1 MWAVQTQTWSYD
13 IFLPQY
19 KDKLRINS
27 SNMGRGWG
35 VVKILHIKVLPFSEQ
50 KPLHEPGS

>member
-1 MWAVQTQTWSYD
+1 MLAVRTLIWSYD

-27 SNMGRGWG
+27 ADMGRGGG
-35 VVKILHIKVLPFSEQ
+35 VVRILHIKVLPFSEQ